1 MAKELNKNDVNEIY
15 RILTERIVDDDEEDE
30 TPETVEDANT
40 DGNKLSPGP
49 LPENENMEEQV
60 LPIPSEHL
68 SEKVF
73 ETEKE
78 DFFSLNDMKY
88 EKNLQ
93 DLSGEEEQENHT
105 EDGGAE
111 KQVDNEDKPCAEEIS
126 PLVESTIADI
136 EEKLGEIDLA
146 DDMDEG
152 ASLKDSETLVAEVA
166 EEEHGEAE
174 ELTGPA
180 VDMQQKSTDLTTPPA
195 AAINVEKLPFEN
207 ERDNEGL
214 PEREI
219 ISESNPQA
227 VEKENETAA
236 NDNMKGEIKMM
247 ESKKTW
253 KIVFK
258 EQFVDVSCDDVN
270 LSLMRNGKNQVKLGG
285 MTFVMDG
292 EVFFINLAEGE
303 HP

>member
-166 EEEHGEAE
+166 EEERGEAE